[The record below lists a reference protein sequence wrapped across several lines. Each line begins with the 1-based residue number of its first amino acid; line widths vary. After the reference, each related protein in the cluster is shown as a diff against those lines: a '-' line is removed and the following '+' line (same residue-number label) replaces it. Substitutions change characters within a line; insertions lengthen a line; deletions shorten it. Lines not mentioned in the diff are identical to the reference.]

1 MLQSAMELSR
11 KWNNVSYTDSEKEE
25 IQRSI
30 LKQIEKYNPVD
41 EQEKKDKEIILDF
54 INKND
59 DVLVRD
65 NEIAHITSSGFIVNK
80 LRTKVLMIHHNIYN
94 SWGWTGGHADGDSD
108 LIKVSIKEAKE
119 ETGIKEARPI
129 TNDICSID
137 ILPVNAHIKR
147 GKYVASHL
155 HLSVA
160 YILEAD
166 ENEELV
172 VKEDE
177 NSGVKWV
184 DIDKVLDLTNEEYMK
199 NVYKKLIDKSKMY

>member
-1 MLQSAMELSR
+1 MNWIESIKNYIPYNDQ
-11 KWNNVSYTDSEKEE
+11 E
-25 IQRSI
+25 I
-30 LKQIEKYNPVD
+30 
-41 EQEKKDKEIILDF
+41 KDKDLIMEC
-54 INKND
+54 INKF
-59 DVLVRD
+59 D
-65 NEIAHITSSGFIVNK
+65 NILTRENTIAHITSSGYIVNK
-80 LRTKVLMIHHNIYN
+80 ERSKVLMIYHNIYQ
-94 SWGWTGGHADGDSD
+94 SWAWTGGHADGDSD